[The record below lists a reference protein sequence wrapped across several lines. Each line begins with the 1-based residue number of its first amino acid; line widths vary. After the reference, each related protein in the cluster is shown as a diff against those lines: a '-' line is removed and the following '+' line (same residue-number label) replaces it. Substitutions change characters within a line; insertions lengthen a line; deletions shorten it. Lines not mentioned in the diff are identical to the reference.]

1 MEPII
6 GIDLGTTNSEV
17 AFYHDGRIDVIADND
32 NGIVPSVVGLNDD
45 GTIVVGR
52 EAVNQ
57 AAIKPESTVLS
68 IKRRMGTD
76 DRIELGDNRFSPQEI
91 SAFILKALKRRA
103 EKHLNQP
110 VSKAVITVPAYFTDA
125 QRQATREAGQ
135 IAGLEVVR
143 IVNEPTA
150 AALTY
155 HHGDDNRTRRL
166 LVYDLGGGTFD
177 VSIVKIEN
185 GVVEVLASTGDNKL
199 GGDDFDRKIVDELVD
214 HLKRKHDLD
223 VSGDFR
229 VMARLLRAA
238 EAAKCAL
245 SSAPYTRIEED
256 HVGRKDGRDIHLSM
270 ELAREQF
277 EAMIEDDLSR
287 TMQSVTRAL
296 KDADMLPGAIDQII
310 LVGGS
315 TRIPRISEL
324 LEEKFNNR
332 PHGEIDPDLC
342 VAMGAGIQAAREMG
356 LEDATV
362 LVDITPYSF
371 GTAAVGMVDGEPSM
385 TMFVP
390 LIRRNTKLPATRT
403 EGFCTMVN
411 QQEAVEV
418 TVYQGEEPDAM
429 DNVLLGKY
437 MFNLT
442 PAPAGSTIT
451 LQFDL
456 NLNGILK
463 LKAVEKDTGKHIDA
477 VIENALSHIDETTL
491 TESRER
497 IDSLLPLG
505 QDDMAGTAEPSD
517 QLPLEFSTVVQR
529 AEKQLDS
536 AGEEDT
542 EEIVNLIEDI
552 RDAVKA
558 NDMEKARRQRDAL
571 DDLLF
576 YLES

>member
-1 MEPII
+1 LEPII

-17 AFYHDGRIDVIADND
+17 SFYYDGKINVINDAD
-32 NGIVPSVVGLNDD
+32 NGIMPSVVGLNDD
-45 GTIVVGR
+45 GSIVVGR

-57 AAIKPESTVLS
+57 AAIAPERTVLS

-76 DRIELGDNRFSPQEI
+76 AVIGLGDNTFSPQEI

-103 EKHLNQP
+103 EKHIKQA

-125 QRQATREAGQ
+125 QRQATREAGE

-143 IVNEPTA
+143 IINEPTA

-155 HHGDDNRTRRL
+155 HQEDDNQTRHL

-177 VSIVKIEN
+177 VSIVKIES
-185 GVVEVLASTGDNKL
+185 GVVEVLASTGNNQL
-199 GGDDFDRKIVDELVD
+199 GGDDFDRKIVDELVV
-214 HLKRKHDLD
+214 HLKRKHELD
-223 VSGDFR
+223 VTADFR
-229 VMARLLRAA
+229 VMSRLLRAA

-245 SSAPYTRIEED
+245 SSSPYTNIEED
-256 HVGRKDGRDIHLSM
+256 HVGNKDGQDVHLSM
-270 ELAREQF
+270 ELSRERL
-277 EAMIEDDLSR
+277 EELIKDDLSQ
-287 TMQSVTRAL
+287 TMRAVTQAL
-296 KDADMLPGAIDQII
+296 KDASMMPSAIDQII

-324 LEEKFNNR
+324 LEEKFNIR

-356 LEDATV
+356 MDDATV

-371 GTAAVGMVDGEPSM
+371 GTSAVGIVNGEPSM
-385 TMFVP
+385 TQFVP
-390 LIRRNTKLPATRT
+390 LISRNTKLPATRT
-403 EGFCTMVN
+403 EAFATMVN
-411 QQEAVEV
+411 NQEAVEV
-418 TVYQGEEPDAM
+418 NVYQGEAPDAM
-429 DNVLLGKY
+429 DNVRLGNY
-437 MFNLT
+437 MFYLT
-442 PAPAGSTIT
+442 KAPAGSTIT

-463 LKAVEKDTGKHIDA
+463 IKAVEKDSGKHIDA
-477 VIENALSHIDETTL
+477 VIENALPRIDDAVL
-491 TESRER
+491 TETRAR
-497 IDSLLPLG
+497 IDTLLPPEQG
-505 QDDMAGTAEPSD
+505 EAAGATAGSDD
-517 QLPLEFSTVVQR
+517 LPMEFTDIVQR
-529 AEKQLDS
+529 AEKLLDT
-536 AGEEDT
+536 AAEDDA

-558 NDMEKARRQRDAL
+558 KDMEQARGHRDAL

-576 YLES
+576 YLDS